1 MSVLL
6 FIFAKQI
13 IIMSETATQVL
24 KIDQACPI
32 SLTGEAL
39 SEIKAIINEQNVP
52 GDHGLRIGVRGGG
65 CSGFQYMMG
74 FDVEKEND
82 EVFEMDNVKI
92 LLNKMHGMYLVG
104 MEIDYYYG
112 LDNRG
117 FIFNNPNA
125 QSTCGCGSSF
135 TA

>member
-1 MSVLL
+1 MSVLTQE
-6 FIFAKQI
+6 AKA
-13 IIMSETATQVL
+13 S
-24 KIDQACPI
+24 QACPI
-32 SLTGEAL
+32 NLTGVAID
-39 SEIKAIINEQNVP
+39 EIKSIITEQNIP
-52 GDHGLRIGVRGGG
+52 EDHGLRIGVKGGG

-74 FDVEKEND
+74 FDVVKEND
-82 EVFEMDNVKI
+82 EVFEVGSVKI
-92 LLNKMHGMYLVG
+92 LLDKMHGMYLVG
-104 MEIDYYYG
+104 MEIDYYIG